1 MEKEYEYTDNL
12 HYPDEVLN
20 AVRYGYQYRL
30 EAEEVSEEDQT
41 SIHYR
46 LGDASD
52 VVFWLANLI
61 INGIAWDSFK
71 LVVKKVVE
79 QCRIEKRKLPQDAEK
94 ILNSQ
99 DEYWRLYEYVKEYR
113 DGQMSISDKQSNYIW
128 EEIVADYSAKES
140 SKIISTEGR
149 FPTMEESRRINS
161 EAIKAADIVLSG
173 RINANE
179 KDVNSASCQ

>member
-1 MEKEYEYTDNL
+1 METEYEYTENL

-46 LGDASD
+46 LDDAPD
-52 VVFWLANLI
+52 VVLWLANLI

-79 QCRIEKRKLPQDAEK
+79 QFRIEKRRLPQAAKK

-99 DEYWRLYEYVKEYR
+99 DECWRLYEYVKEFR
-113 DGQMSISDKQSNYIW
+113 DGQMNISDKQSKYIW
-128 EEIVADYSAKES
+128 EEIIADYLGKES
-140 SKIISTEGR
+140 SKIFSAEGR
-149 FPTMEESRRINS
+149 FPTKEEYRRINA
-161 EAIKAADIVLSG
+161 EAIKAADMILAG
-173 RINANE
+173 KIIKTKE
-179 KDVNSASCQ
+179 